1 MPLKAAVLP
10 CPMAYHPSLG
20 LILICLQ
27 RWIAWVNDSGGRTC
41 TKKKKRKQ
49 QPKTTKKR
57 NYTMRNTT
65 RNEHTNKKKLP
76 HQSTWAL
83 SLRDQTPKYSPDYH
97 TVIPLWWYSN
107 YVNYFIISHPI
118 PALLTITYNNRY
130 YIRTPTYTPPVSR
143 QKAAVQVSN
152 PLQQRLRH
160 Q

>member
-1 MPLKAAVLP
+1 MP
-10 CPMAYHPSLG
+10 HGIPSIPWADTHLFTTLNCMG
-20 LILICLQ
+20 KWFRRKNLY
-27 RWIAWVNDSGGRTC
+27 
-41 TKKKKRKQ
+41 KKKKRKQ